1 VTGPLLEFR
10 AADVGYGELRVVRN
24 VTLEVRPGEVVA
36 LVGPNGSGKSTL
48 VKGLLGLAQLQRGEV
63 RLFGEPAT
71 ALTERSRIGYVP
83 QREAVTGTVPVSV
96 AELVAT
102 GWLPRGRW
110 WLPRLGG
117 DGRAAVTA
125 AISAV
130 GLADRSR
137 HRVATLSGGQQRRA
151 SIARALVGSPQVLVM
166 DEPLA
171 GVDAD
176 SQQALADTLA
186 ALAADGV
193 TQIIVLHELGPLD
206 PIITRVVALEHGR
219 VVYDGPHTAESHAT
233 YAAHQHAHPDA
244 VADEGAWGLT

>member
-1 VTGPLLEFR
+1 VTEPLCEFR
-10 AADVGYGELRVVRN
+10 DADIGYGDLRVARN
-24 VTLEVRPGEVVA
+24 VTLAVHPGEVVA

-48 VKGLLGLAQLQRGEV
+48 VKGLLGLAQVQRGEV

-83 QREAVTGTVPVSV
+83 QREAVSGSVPVSV
-96 AELVAT
+96 AEVVAT
-102 GWLPRGRW
+102 GWLPNRRW
-110 WLPRLGG
+110 WLPGLGG
-117 DGRAAVTA
+117 QGQAAVTA
-125 AISAV
+125 AVAAV
-130 GLADRSR
+130 GLGDRAH

-151 SIARALVGSPQVLVM
+151 SIARALVGDPQVLVM

-186 ALAADGV
+186 ALASDGV
-193 TQIIVLHELGPLD
+193 TQVIVLHELGPLD

-219 VVYDGPHTAESHAT
+219 VIYDGPHTAESHAA

-244 VADEGAWGLT
+244 VTDEGGWGLT